1 MTLCSLILVPLKS
14 PSWVLSSGFQFPF
27 LQGCWSPSTLTIQRT
42 MPQPQRLPPNV
53 WAIHTHLETKH
64 VTFIPSIL
72 TMAHLTSFN
81 PYATSPNF
89 WLAKK
94 PNGFFPCRTWP
105 PVLAP
110 TSASTP
116 VASHRPMSRWCPM
129 IRTEGR
135 SGPWRQNGQGV
146 AKWCTPALDPFK
158 VGACW
163 SGGRW
168 LWERGRILFEVALVG
183 LVEKYSSNFPQ
194 FLRGMIAA
202 CFNRWPFGVSRN
214 SEFVHNFTDSFLL
227 LQNFIYTP
235 NISLLTA
242 LFCHM
247 KFTSHLWVLKKVWLD
262 LFPISLVKIG

>member
-1 MTLCSLILVPLKS
+1 M
-14 PSWVLSSGFQFPF
+14 
-27 LQGCWSPSTLTIQRT
+27 
-42 MPQPQRLPPNV
+42 
-53 WAIHTHLETKH
+53 
-64 VTFIPSIL
+64 
-72 TMAHLTSFN
+72 
-81 PYATSPNF
+81 
-89 WLAKK
+89 
-94 PNGFFPCRTWP
+94 
-105 PVLAP
+105 
-110 TSASTP
+110 
-116 VASHRPMSRWCPM
+116 
-129 IRTEGR
+129 EGR
-135 SGPWRQNGQGV
+135 SGPWRQTGQGV

-214 SEFVHNFTDSFLL
+214 SEFVHPSVSGCFPTSQTVSSCFIL

-235 NISLLTA
+235 NISPLLLTA

-247 KFTSHLWVLKKVWLD
+247 KFTSHLWVQK
-262 LFPISLVKIG
+262 GMT